1 MPQACP
7 ALVLSLEEPRT
18 EVLPAEQHILPF
30 AQDDNADPS
39 SRRVETQT
47 EIIVSPGENPKR
59 LDHFL
64 ASRDPDFSR
73 TALQRLIL
81 DGHVTVDGHVTKP
94 SHRIKPGD
102 TIRLVARRAEPL
114 DIKPEP
120 IPLEILYE
128 DDALL
133 VLNKQAGIV
142 VHPAPGNWTGTLVNA
157 LLHHLQESALSNV
170 GGKERP
176 GLVHRLDKNTT
187 GVMVVAKRDQAHA
200 SLANQFKR
208 HTIKRVYEAV
218 IWGVPKKRE
227 GMIDL
232 AIGRDTKARKKF
244 SVRTA
249 KPKASSTTYR
259 VTERFNQLA
268 ARVDLFPQ
276 TGRTHQL
283 RVHLSAI
290 GCPIAGDPTYG
301 RKKADVIHDVAVPR
315 VMLHAKVLGFIH
327 PSTQEPMDF
336 EAPMPADMADVVRQ
350 LRGKLHSPIA
360 VAAPSHGAPGEG
372 TESPFGHGQNRGP

>member
-1 MPQACP
+1 M
-7 ALVLSLEEPRT
+7 
-18 EVLPAEQHILPF
+18 
-30 AQDDNADPS
+30 
-39 SRRVETQT
+39 SRRVDTRT
-47 EIIVSPGENPKR
+47 EIIISPGEGPKR

-64 ASRDPDFSR
+64 ANRDPDFSR

-81 DGHVTVDGHVTKP
+81 NGHVTVGGHVAKP

-102 TIRLVARRAEPL
+102 TIRLMVPRAEPP

-157 LLHHLQESALSNV
+157 ILHHAQGTALADV
-170 GGKERP
+170 GERERP
-176 GLVHRLDKNTT
+176 GLVHRLDKHTT

-200 SLANQFKR
+200 SLASQFKR

-218 IWGVPKKRE
+218 IWGVPNKRE

-232 AIGRDTKARKKF
+232 AIGRDTKERKKF

-259 VTERFNQLA
+259 VTERFDTLA

-301 RKKADVIHDVAVPR
+301 RKKAGMTHDVAVPR

-327 PSTQEPMDF
+327 PSTQESMDF
-336 EAPMPADMADVVRQ
+336 EAPMPADMADVVSR
-350 LRGKLHSPIA
+350 LREKTGP
-360 VAAPSHGAPGEG
+360 APDMIRELSTSHWPLAREKTGPCPGRHPG
-372 TESPFGHGQNRGP
+372 VRMP